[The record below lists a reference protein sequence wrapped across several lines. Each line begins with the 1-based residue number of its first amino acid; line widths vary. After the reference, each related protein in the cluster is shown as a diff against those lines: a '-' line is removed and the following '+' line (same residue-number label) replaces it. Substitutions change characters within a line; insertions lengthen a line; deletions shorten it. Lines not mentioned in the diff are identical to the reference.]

1 MRSAPLRII
10 IQHVIPLIPEKP
22 AWPCHDALRNALMT
36 DKKLW
41 PAKTKKELAPLLAKY
56 L

>member
-1 MRSAPLRII
+1 IRQVLP
-10 IQHVIPLIPEKP
+10 QIPTEPN
-22 AWPCHDALRNALMT
+22 WPCHDALRNAIMT
-36 DKKLW
+36 DPKLW